1 MARLL
6 ARDYIDL
13 KIDTDRMTL
22 GKEVAQ
28 RLRGTEKGGI
38 PWMVILD
45 GDGKALIDADG
56 PEGNVGCPVS
66 PAERKHFMKMI
77 SSTRSKLSTE
87 EVAAISGELDR
98 FGDKILEARK
108 R

>member
-1 MARLL
+1 VASLL

-22 GKEVAQ
+22 GKEVAK

-56 PEGNVGCPVS
+56 PDGNIGCPVQ
-66 PAERKHFMKMI
+66 PGERTHFLKMI
-77 SSTRSKLSTE
+77 TTTRNKLSTE
-87 EVAAISGELDR
+87 DVAIISSELTK
-98 FGDKILEARK
+98 FGDKILEGFK